1 MKPDKRHKEL
11 AFTLSQRGAKKR
23 IADKTGLSVKT
34 LYNLQS
40 GTTDP
45 TEGTL
50 RLIAGALGLAE
61 DYFLDSKADSKTPVQ
76 RRLVVEIDLPKDAD
90 LTERDLK
97 RIRRAMLDA
106 GRHIINVI
114 NDIDSDN

>member
-1 MKPDKRHKEL
+1 MKPFKGHKEL

-34 LYNLQS
+34 LYNLQA
-40 GTTDP
+40 GTTEP

-50 RLIAGALGLAE
+50 RLIAGALGFVE
-61 DYFLDSKADSKTPVQ
+61 DYFLDTQSDAKASVQ

-90 LTERDLK
+90 LTERDLR
-97 RIRRAMLDA
+97 RIRRAMVDA

-114 NDIDSDN
+114 KDIDGDS